1 MANALMIAVELLFK
15 LPEGAAAIFFW
26 SNRAA
31 WARLNRRSLMTKIL
45 AAS

>member
-1 MANALMIAVELLFK
+1 MVNALMIAVELLFN

-31 WARLNRRSLMTKIL
+31 WVRLNRRSFVIKVL
-45 AAS
+45 AAF